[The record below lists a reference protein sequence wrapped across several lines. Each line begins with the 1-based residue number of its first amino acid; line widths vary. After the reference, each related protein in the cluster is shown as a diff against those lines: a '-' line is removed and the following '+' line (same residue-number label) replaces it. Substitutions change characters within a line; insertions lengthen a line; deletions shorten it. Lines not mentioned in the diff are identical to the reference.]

1 MEGLIRIAYACDRNY
16 LPYIQKSIASIK
28 RYNKNVDFVVL
39 TGDKNLEVPNAKTF
53 YFDIDNS
60 NFKFRNNDRMKD
72 GVYYKLFLPLLPYKK
87 VLFIDSDVICQR
99 PLKELWNI
107 DCPFI
112 CATQSYSIGEK
123 QAKDLNL
130 PKYFLTGMML
140 MNLEEMRKENFI
152 ERCLKRLQSMKEII
166 QHDETI
172 INLEFNNKIKEIDVK
187 YDYCK
192 DRPYKNPIPESN
204 AYLLHY
210 VGKDKK
216 SMLLRKDFE
225 SLNDLKEM
233 LKDKRVAIVGNS
245 EKIFETKYGEEIDS
259 HDIII
264 RFNKGYPIKEQ
275 SQGSKTDI
283 VFLACSLTPEELF
296 KYKTFYTV
304 KRSNFVN
311 NKCMYN
317 LDPQD
322 NYQLQQSCNEESKRR
337 KLKVSQASTG
347 FIAINFV
354 LSSKY
359 KSLDLYG
366 FDGFKNATYYN
377 QKGYKPLH
385 NGGEEFEKILEYQD
399 CHLLEIHN

>member
-1 MEGLIRIAYACDRNY
+1 MQELIRIAYACDSNY
-16 LPYIQKSIASIK
+16 LPYIQKSITSIK

-87 VLFIDSDVICQR
+87 VLFIDCDVICQR
-99 PLKELWNI
+99 PLKELWEI

-112 CATQSYSIGEK
+112 CATQSYNVSEK
-123 QAKDLNL
+123 QAKELNL

-140 MNLEEMRKENFI
+140 MNLEELRKQNFT
-152 ERCLKRLQSMKEII
+152 ERCLNRLKNTNAI

-172 INLEFNNKIKEIDVK
+172 INLEFNNQIKEVDRK
-187 YDYCK
+187 YNYCK
-192 DRPYKNPIPESN
+192 NRPYNNPIPESN

-210 VGKDKK
+210 VGKDKD

-245 EKIFETKYGEEIDS
+245 EKILETSYGEEIDN
-259 HDIII
+259 HDVII
-264 RFNKGYPIKEQ
+264 RFNKGYPTKKE
-275 SQGSKTDI
+275 SQGSKTNI

-322 NYQLQQSCNEESKRR
+322 NYQLQQLSNEECKKR
-337 KLKVSQASTG
+337 KLKASQASTG

-354 LSSKY
+354 LSSQY

-377 QKGYKPLH
+377 QKGYRPLH
-385 NGGEEFEKILEYQD
+385 NGNEEFEKILEYQY